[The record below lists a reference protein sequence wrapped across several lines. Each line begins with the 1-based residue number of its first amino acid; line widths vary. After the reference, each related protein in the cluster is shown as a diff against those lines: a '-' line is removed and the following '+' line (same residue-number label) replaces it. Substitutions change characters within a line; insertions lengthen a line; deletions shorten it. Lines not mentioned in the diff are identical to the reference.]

1 MWTNRSL
8 LLSVLKAETGGCQL
22 GKGLEVLSQSKRKP
36 AQHRARLQRKGV
48 RWVSSPRSGQ
58 GLPAGWDWPPRYHHT
73 WVKGAGL
80 ETPNCQVSCQ
90 FPASFSMLTGKN
102 GGLLTTLF
110 HIEMVFYKAQHNLYA
125 FFFSFLYLFWLYHMA
140 YRILVLQSGTKPAS
154 PPLEAKS
161 LNHWTAI
168 EVLNIIFHSSP
179 TGHELPIIKIVIN
192 IKYFYS
198 HF

>member
-8 LLSVLKAETGGCQL
+8 TASTQSRCRRLPIQKR
-22 GKGLEVLSQSKRKP
+22 LEGFVSSLQA
-36 AQHRARLQRKGV
+36 AQHRARLQRKEV
-48 RWVSSPRSGQ
+48 RWVSSPRPGQ
-58 GLPAGWDWPPRYHHT
+58 GLPAGRDWHPRYHHA

-80 ETPNCQVSCQ
+80 ETPNCQVSFQ

-110 HIEMVFYKAQHNLYA
+110 HIEMVFYKAQRNLYS

-140 YRILVLQSGTKPAS
+140 YGILVLESGTKPAS

-161 LNHWTAI
+161 LNHWAAT
-168 EVLNIIFHSSP
+168 EVLNIIFCSNPSS
-179 TGHELPIIKIVIN
+179 K
-192 IKYFYS
+192 S
-198 HF
+198 